1 MLAQTQIEKLRRR
14 LKKDYD
20 KKLPL
25 IFSALGDHC
34 RFFIFQ
40 FLIMQKEACVT
51 DVSRICNITMS
62 AASQQLK
69 TLEMSGIVV
78 KERMGQ
84 MVCYKLHEEDI
95 FIKSLVRL
103 LTS

>member
-1 MLAQTQIEKLRRR
+1 MLTQTQIEKLRKR

-25 IFSALGDHC
+25 IFSALGDNC

-40 FLIMQKEACVT
+40 LLLMQNEVCVT
-51 DVSRICNITMS
+51 DVSKICNITMS

-84 MVCYKLHEEDI
+84 MVCYRLHEEDI
-95 FIKSLVRL
+95 FIQSLIKL

>member
-1 MLAQTQIEKLRRR
+1 MLTQTQIEKLRNR

-40 FLIMQKEACVT
+40 LLVLQNEVCVT
-51 DVSRICNITMS
+51 DVSKICNVTIS

-69 TLEMSGIVV
+69 TLEMRGIVV
-78 KERMGQ
+78 KERIGQ
-84 MVCYKLHEEDI
+84 MICYRLNRDDI
-95 FIKSLVRL
+95 FIKSLIKL
-103 LTS
+103 LSP